1 MRKSSIFYL
10 QHDVLINNLIAWGIP
25 AIFAIVAL
33 SANDIGYV
41 TSHYCGPTLATGQ
54 ALVWIPLLVYISI
67 ASLLQIWTLGEIE
80 EVRSP
85 WVWLCSYDRLFERR
99 IMRELQIQKS
109 QMRSAEE
116 SDFKMCLHHQ
126 FILAHG
132 AKSLISHKTVLALK
146 ARLQSIPT
154 QHIRLKLLLRVS

>member
-1 MRKSSIFYL
+1 MLLYSPCQKVLIQVLWGALRIAYVHLQMRKSSIFYL
-10 QHDVLINNLIAWGIP
+10 QHDILINNLIAWGIP

-80 EVRSP
+80 EA
-85 WVWLCSYDRLFERR
+85 F
-99 IMRELQIQKS
+99 
-109 QMRSAEE
+109 
-116 SDFKMCLHHQ
+116 
-126 FILAHG
+126 
-132 AKSLISHKTVLALK
+132 SL
-146 ARLQSIPT
+146 
-154 QHIRLKLLLRVS
+154 